1 MASEDSFLV
10 LVHHRESIKRK
21 TRSGVKFTDK
31 DPLCIIMSPATSY
44 DGLVCSVLGKLGLE
58 GVKRVKK
65 FFYRIPITVLHD
77 TVKYDCFTIG
87 SDEDLQVM
95 FLSRRQFPEVRTREL
110 LAKFVDVVSSS
121 GGSNRNANTI
131 ATAAGSSSRPAVASS
146 SVPAVQHVASPS
158 FAVDLAGN
166 VGDEVGYDEHHPT
179 EVQCPPPA
187 GVGERSCDD
196 PDDDEVEPDII
207 ADESGDDVGAS
218 DPIRPTGGSSSGT
231 NQYPP
236 HFSSLDL
243 DAMRQDG
250 HLGQLAGFCARDT
263 DGSAGIT
270 EFQVGQQ
277 FQDKDE
283 ALLSVKTYSIRRGV
297 QYKVVESDY
306 HRYVGKCSEFGNGC
320 TWLIRLSL
328 RQRKGIWEVKRYK
341 GPHTCLATSI
351 SSDHRS
357 LDYHVIATFIMPM
370 VRADAS
376 VNIKVLLN
384 ATAAHFGFRPTYRRV
399 WMAKQKAVAI
409 IYGDWDESYNEL
421 PRWVLGV
428 QLTMPGTVTV
438 LRTCPV
444 RVGGQVDESQ
454 AYFHRMFWTFPP
466 CIEAFRHCKPLVSI
480 DGTHLYG
487 KYGGTL
493 LVAIAQDGNSNILPV
508 AFALVEGE
516 NAESWSFFLSHLR
529 QHVTP
534 QPGLLVIS
542 DRHNGIKAALEAPDG
557 GWLPPSA
564 YRAFCIR
571 HVAANFALTFKGKD
585 ARRLLVNTAYAK
597 TEVEFDYWFD
607 ILRSENPAMCDWANR
622 IDYSLWTQYCDEG
635 RRFGHM
641 TTNISECVNSILKG
655 VRNLPVCSLVKA
667 TYGRLAELFVRKGRE
682 AEAQMGTGQQFSQY
696 LVKCIEAN
704 LKTARCFTVTVYDR
718 DNSEYTVAE
727 TTPTGSFSL
736 GTYRVSLGSK
746 TCDCGYFQALHF
758 PCPHA
763 LSCCAYSRLTWQP
776 YVHQVYRLSSV
787 FGVYQMGF
795 TPPIPEGFWPPYAGP
810 SVIPD
815 PNMRRAREGRPRSTR
830 IRTNM
835 DDADPNRPKRCG
847 FCRQPGHTRR
857 SCPQAAG
864 PSGTAGN

>member
-1 MASEDSFLV
+1 
-10 LVHHRESIKRK
+10 
-21 TRSGVKFTDK
+21 
-31 DPLCIIMSPATSY
+31 MSPGTSY
-44 DGLVCSVLGKLGLE
+44 DGLASSVLGKLGLE

-95 FLSRRQFPEVRTREL
+95 FLSRRQFPEVRTPEL

-146 SVPAVQHVASPS
+146 SVPVYEAAVQPTASPS

-179 EVQCPPPA
+179 EVQFPPPA
-187 GVGERSCDD
+187 GVGEALCDD

-250 HLGQLAGFCARDT
+250 HLGQVAGFDARDT

-306 HRYVGKCSEFGNGC
+306 RRYVGKCSEFGNGC

-328 RQRKGIWEVKRYK
+328 RQCKGIWEVKRYN

-409 IYGDWDESYNEL
+409 IYG
-421 PRWVLGV
+421 
-428 QLTMPGTVTV
+428 TAM
-438 LRTCPV
+438 
-444 RVGGQVDESQ
+444 
-454 AYFHRMFWTFPP
+454 
-466 CIEAFRHCKPLVSI
+466 
-480 DGTHLYG
+480 
-487 KYGGTL
+487 
-493 LVAIAQDGNSNILPV
+493 
-508 AFALVEGE
+508 
-516 NAESWSFFLSHLR
+516 SH
-529 QHVTP
+529 
-534 QPGLLVIS
+534 
-542 DRHNGIKAALEAPDG
+542 
-557 GWLPPSA
+557 
-564 YRAFCIR
+564 
-571 HVAANFALTFKGKD
+571 
-585 ARRLLVNTAYAK
+585 
-597 TEVEFDYWFD
+597 
-607 ILRSENPAMCDWANR
+607 
-622 IDYSLWTQYCDEG
+622 
-635 RRFGHM
+635 
-641 TTNISECVNSILKG
+641 TTS
-655 VRNLPVCSLVKA
+655 
-667 TYGRLAELFVRKGRE
+667 
-682 AEAQMGTGQQFSQY
+682 
-696 LVKCIEAN
+696 
-704 LKTARCFTVTVYDR
+704 
-718 DNSEYTVAE
+718 
-727 TTPTGSFSL
+727 SL
-736 GTYRVSLGSK
+736 GGS
-746 TCDCGYFQALHF
+746 
-758 PCPHA
+758 
-763 LSCCAYSRLTWQP
+763 
-776 YVHQVYRLSSV
+776 
-787 FGVYQMGF
+787 
-795 TPPIPEGFWPPYAGP
+795 
-810 SVIPD
+810 
-815 PNMRRAREGRPRSTR
+815 
-830 IRTNM
+830 
-835 DDADPNRPKRCG
+835 
-847 FCRQPGHTRR
+847 
-857 SCPQAAG
+857 
-864 PSGTAGN
+864 

>member
-10 LVHHRESIKRK
+10 LVHHRGSIKRK

-31 DPLCIIMSPATSY
+31 DPLCIIVSPATSY
-44 DGLVCSVLGKLGLE
+44 DGLMSSVLGKLGLE

-95 FLSRRQFPEVRTREL
+95 FLSRRQFLEVRTPEL

-121 GGSNRNANTI
+121 GWSNRNANTI

-146 SVPAVQHVASPS
+146 SDPVYEAVVQPAASPS

-187 GVGERSCDD
+187 GVGEGLCDD

-243 DAMRQDG
+243 DAMRQDE
-250 HLGQLAGFCARDT
+250 HLGQLTRFGARDT
-263 DGSAGIT
+263 DGSAGMT
-270 EFQVGQQ
+270 EFQ
-277 FQDKDE
+277 
-283 ALLSVKTYSIRRGV
+283 TYSIRRGV

-306 HRYVGKCSEFGNGC
+306 RRCVGKCSEFGNGC

-328 RQRKGIWEVKRYK
+328 RQHKGIWEVKRYN

-428 QLTMPGTVTV
+428 QLTMAGTVAV

-444 RVGGQVDESQ
+444 RVGGQ
-454 AYFHRMFWTFPP
+454 
-466 CIEAFRHCKPLVSI
+466 
-480 DGTHLYG
+480 
-487 KYGGTL
+487 
-493 LVAIAQDGNSNILPV
+493 DGNSNILTV
-508 AFALVEGE
+508 AFALIEGE

-571 HVAANFALTFKGKD
+571 HVAVNFALTFKGKD
-585 ARRLLVNTAYAK
+585 ARRLLVNAAYAK

-607 ILRSENPAMCDWANR
+607 ILRSENLAMCD
-622 IDYSLWTQYCDEG
+622 
-635 RRFGHM
+635 
-641 TTNISECVNSILKG
+641 
-655 VRNLPVCSLVKA
+655 
-667 TYGRLAELFVRKGRE
+667 
-682 AEAQMGTGQQFSQY
+682 
-696 LVKCIEAN
+696 
-704 LKTARCFTVTVYDR
+704 
-718 DNSEYTVAE
+718 
-727 TTPTGSFSL
+727 
-736 GTYRVSLGSK
+736 
-746 TCDCGYFQALHF
+746 
-758 PCPHA
+758 
-763 LSCCAYSRLTWQP
+763 
-776 YVHQVYRLSSV
+776 
-787 FGVYQMGF
+787 
-795 TPPIPEGFWPPYAGP
+795 
-810 SVIPD
+810 
-815 PNMRRAREGRPRSTR
+815 
-830 IRTNM
+830 
-835 DDADPNRPKRCG
+835 
-847 FCRQPGHTRR
+847 
-857 SCPQAAG
+857 
-864 PSGTAGN
+864 

>member
-10 LVHHRESIKRK
+10 LVHHRGSIKRK

-44 DGLVCSVLGKLGLE
+44 DGLVSSVLGKLGLE

-95 FLSRRQFPEVRTREL
+95 FLSRRQFSEVRTPEL

-131 ATAAGSSSRPAVASS
+131 TTAAGSSSRPAVASS
-146 SVPAVQHVASPS
+146 SVPVYEAAIQPAASPS
-158 FAVDLAGN
+158 FAVDLTGN

-179 EVQCPPPA
+179 QLQCPPPA
-187 GVGERSCDD
+187 GVGEGLCHDS
-196 PDDDEVEPDII
+196 DDDDVEPDII

-243 DAMRQDG
+243 DAMRQDE
-250 HLGQLAGFCARDT
+250 HPGQVAGFGARDK
-263 DGSAGIT
+263 DGSAGMT

-306 HRYVGKCSEFGNGC
+306 RRYVGKCSEFGNGC

-328 RQRKGIWEVKRYK
+328 RQRKGIWKVKRYN

-409 IYGDWDESYNEL
+409 IYGDWDDSYNEL
-421 PRWVLGV
+421 PRWVLRV
-428 QLTMPGTVTV
+428 KLTMAGTVAV

-466 CIEAFRHCKPLVSI
+466 CMEAFRHCKPLVSI

-516 NAESWSFFLSHLR
+516 NAESWFFFLSHLR

-585 ARRLLVNTAYAK
+585 ARRLLVNAAYAK
-597 TEVEFDYWFD
+597 IEVEFDYWFD
-607 ILRSENPAMCDWANR
+607 ILRSENPAMCDWANQ
-622 IDYSLWTQYCDEG
+622 IEYSLWTQLHRPQPD
-635 RRFGHM
+635 GHP
-641 TTNISECVNSILKG
+641 L
-655 VRNLPVCSLVKA
+655 
-667 TYGRLAELFVRKGRE
+667 
-682 AEAQMGTGQQFSQY
+682 
-696 LVKCIEAN
+696 
-704 LKTARCFTVTVYDR
+704 
-718 DNSEYTVAE
+718 
-727 TTPTGSFSL
+727 
-736 GTYRVSLGSK
+736 
-746 TCDCGYFQALHF
+746 
-758 PCPHA
+758 
-763 LSCCAYSRLTWQP
+763 
-776 YVHQVYRLSSV
+776 
-787 FGVYQMGF
+787 
-795 TPPIPEGFWPPYAGP
+795 
-810 SVIPD
+810 
-815 PNMRRAREGRPRSTR
+815 
-830 IRTNM
+830 
-835 DDADPNRPKRCG
+835 
-847 FCRQPGHTRR
+847 
-857 SCPQAAG
+857 
-864 PSGTAGN
+864 

>member
-1 MASEDSFLV
+1 MASEESFVV
-10 LVHHRESIKRK
+10 LVHHRGSVNRK

-31 DPLCIIMSPATSY
+31 NPLCIVITSTTSY
-44 DGLVCSVLGKLGLE
+44 DDLVSAVLMKLGLD
-58 GVKRVKK
+58 GAKRVKK
-65 FFYRIPITVLHD
+65 FFYRIPVTVLQN
-77 TVKYDCFTIG
+77 TVKYDCFTINN
-87 SDEDLQVM
+87 DVDLQVM
-95 FLSRRQFPEVRTREL
+95 FLCRRQFPEV
-110 LAKFVDVVSSS
+110 S
-121 GGSNRNANTI
+121 GSNRNTNTI
-131 ATAAGSSSRPAVASS
+131 ANPAGSSSRPAVASS
-146 SVPAVQHVASPS
+146 SVPVYEPVVQHVASPS
-158 FAVDLAGN
+158 FAVDLNGTE
-166 VGDEVGYDEHHPT
+166 GDEVVERENLPNALVGVAP
-179 EVQCPPPA
+179 V
-187 GVGERSCDD
+187 GVGDGFLVDEEEDD
-196 PDDDEVEPDII
+196 VEPDMIDDDS
-207 ADESGDDVGAS
+207 ADDIGATG
-218 DPIRPTGGSSSGT
+218 PALEVGGSSSDT
-231 NQYPP
+231 QQYPP

-243 DAMRQDG
+243 DAMRHEGVLG
-250 HLGQLAGFCARDT
+250 HAVGFGARDAEGT
-263 DGSAGIT
+263 TGLT

-283 ALLSVKTYSIRRGV
+283 ALLSVKTYSIRRG
-297 QYKVVESDY
+297 
-306 HRYVGKCSEFGNGC
+306 
-320 TWLIRLSL
+320 
-328 RQRKGIWEVKRYK
+328 RKGIWEVKRYN

-357 LDYHVIATFIMPM
+357 LDYHVILAFIMPM

-376 VNIKVLLN
+376 VSIKVLLN

-399 WMAKQKAVAI
+399 WMAKQKSIAL
-409 IYGDWDESYNEL
+409 IYGDWDESYNDL

-428 QLTMPGTVTV
+428 QLTMPGSVVV
-438 LRTCPV
+438 LKTTPV

-454 AYFHRMFWTFPP
+454 AYFHRLFWTFPP

-493 LVAIAQDGNSNILPV
+493 LIAIAQDGNSNILPV

-516 NAESWSFFLSHLR
+516 NAESWTFFLSHLR

-585 ARRLLVNTAYAK
+585 ARRLLVNAAYAK

-607 ILRSENPAMCDWANR
+607 ILRSEDPAMCEWANR
-622 IDYSLWTQYCDEG
+622 IDYSLWTQHRDEG

-655 VRNLPVCSLVKA
+655 VRNLPVASLVKA
-667 TYGRLAELFVRKGRE
+667 TYCRLAELFVRKGRE
-682 AEAQMGTGQQFSQY
+682 AEAQMGTGQQFSQH

-704 LKTARCFTVTVYDR
+704 MKTARCFTVTLYDR
-718 DNSEYTVAE
+718 DNSEFTVAE

-736 GTYRVSLGSK
+736 GTYRVSLASR

-758 PCPHA
+758 PCQHA
-763 LSCCAYSRLTWQP
+763 LACCAYSRVTWTS
-776 YVHQVYRLSSV
+776 YVHSVYQISSV
-787 FGVYQMGF
+787 FNVYRMGF
-795 TPPIPEGFWPPYAGP
+795 TPPILEGFWPPYDGP
-810 SVIPD
+810 TVIPD
-815 PNMRRAREGRPRSTR
+815 PDKRRAREGRPRSTR

-835 DDADPNRPKRCG
+835 DEADPNRPKRCG
-847 FCRQPGHTRR
+847 LCRQPGHTRR
-857 SCPQAAG
+857 SCPQVG
-864 PSGTAGN
+864 GSSQTGHH